1 MTGGINLL
9 DLREI
14 VGARLKRARLKK
26 GLKQKDVAVSVG
38 IGSNLVCR
46 YESGERMPDL
56 QTAHALCQ
64 LLDIKMDDLFGVA
77 SRENLLIT
85 LLNEPLSPGAAA
97 DAQKPAS
104 VSPELVFLFE
114 VMRDRERVREIVGL
128 VANMPESKLN
138 RIIKYINVFERGE
151 EDE

>member
-1 MTGGINLL
+1 MNQ
-9 DLREI
+9 RELI
-14 VGARLKRARLKK
+14 GARLRRARINK
-26 GLKQKDVAVSVG
+26 GYKQKDVTEGTG
-38 IGSNLVCR
+38 IARNVISR

-56 QTAHALCQ
+56 QTASILCDF
-64 LLDIKMDDLFGVA
+64 LGIKMDDLFGTA

-85 LLNEPLSPGAAA
+85 LLNEPPSPGAAA
-97 DAQKPAS
+97 AQKPAF